1 MDIRIRGQ
9 TTSSITMMGDRDF
22 RTTIQTA
29 LSSIGKELQLDI
41 DPKNIQT
48 IHLQEVVQCLR
59 RSYFDRIDPVEIER
73 RGFNE
78 LLSGLLRKLEYGSE
92 PKVFEIDDIK
102 LEGQTDM
109 IVDDAIL
116 LFRPAQGE
124 LENPIANDVLYLNA
138 CLWIYDKTEGIVVY
152 ITGDRK
158 ETTFSLTRNKK
169 MFEEVI
175 RRVRVLNN
183 LLKEQKAPILEP
195 STECSECQYYER
207 CFIKKKNSKHVDIG
221 EMLGLGKFG
230 HQD

>member
-1 MDIRIRGQ
+1 
-9 TTSSITMMGDRDF
+9 MMGDRDF

-92 PKVFEIDDIK
+92 SKVFEIDDIK

-109 IVDDAIL
+109 IVDDAIM

-195 STECSECQYYER
+195 STECSDCQYFER
-207 CFIKKKNSKHVDIG
+207 CFMKKKNSKHVDIG

-230 HQD
+230 GNN

>member
-1 MDIRIRGQ
+1 
-9 TTSSITMMGDRDF
+9 MMGDRDF
-22 RTTIQTA
+22 RTIIQTA
-29 LSSIGKELQLDI
+29 LGSIGKELQLNI

-78 LLSGLLRKLEYGSE
+78 LLSGLLRKLEYGSD
-92 PKVFEIDDIK
+92 PKEFEVDDIK
-102 LEGQTDM
+102 LKGQTDM
-109 IVDDAIL
+109 LVDDVIM
-116 LFRPAQGE
+116 LFRPAQNE
-124 LENPIANDVLYLNA
+124 LDNPIANDVLYLNA
-138 CLWIYDKTEGIVVY
+138 CLWIYDKTEGIIVY

-158 ETTFSLTRNKK
+158 ETTFSLTRNNK

-175 RRVRVLNN
+175 RRVRVLND
-183 LLKEQKAPILEP
+183 LLKKQKAPILEP

-207 CFIKKKNSKHVDIG
+207 CFMKRKNSKHVDIG

-230 HQD
+230 NKG

>member
-1 MDIRIRGQ
+1 
-9 TTSSITMMGDRDF
+9 MMGDRDF

-92 PKVFEIDDIK
+92 PKVFEIADIK
-102 LEGQTDM
+102 LQGQTDM
-109 IVDDAIL
+109 IVDDAIM
-116 LFRPAQGE
+116 LFRPAAQSE
-124 LENPIANDVLYLNA
+124 LENPLANDVLYLNA

-195 STECSECQYYER
+195 STECSECQYYEK
-207 CFIKKKNSKHVDIG
+207 CFMKKKNSKHVDIG
-221 EMLGLGKFG
+221 EMLGMGKFG
-230 HQD
+230 NKG